1 MNSAKSYK
9 ISVLLTAFI
18 LCLVAAFCAF
28 NFTPVSAE
36 TKASD
41 PTKYFGGGAVLSFN
55 DDKLVAEM
63 KEKNEVVI
71 YNELVVEDMELV
83 LEVSKDVAEFSVNF
97 RSDAYAANG
106 NMYTDENGKTK
117 FKSEVSSLLN
127 IKFSDTATEY
137 SINDNSTAKIKGSA
151 ISVNDGV
158 RLVKIKVTVDAN
170 NLLVVNVNGMGNA
183 VGQKGVDA
191 IERVDKST
199 AVISFKLVDIAS
211 SGESTQVVNLVSVDQ
226 KASDASGNYKQTFET
241 DDDGVIVKNAYPRVT
256 VNDSYFIKNQANGKY
271 DRLVM
276 FANAQRT
283 YSMNVCSIMN
293 RTQNISAFVTSND
306 ADAWIANEDKSR
318 VIAFGQVDTGS
329 QTSSFDVAMKDGDQT
344 VSLETYKVAVIDKE
358 TDKQAPVYVN
368 DAAALNAYKQAL
380 DDIINIE
387 TLEGSILVN
396 TSIAL
401 GTTPTLPSMRDLVYD
416 EYTPYDE
423 LDLSLVYSNDTVS
436 SSTTSSMKFKI
447 TTAGDYEY
455 YAIFTDNSG
464 NAMEA
469 KDFRVQDEDDENV
482 YVGGKY
488 KDYIFKFAIED
499 NAPISIEKSEAEGVG
514 FKGIKYKASKFKI
527 QAEGCKTTYTL
538 YYNEKVGAEKD
549 DAGWIV
555 IPAAAKITS
564 ESYKD
569 NYGNTYESVKAVGY
583 DGVLTFVP
591 TKYGSYMIECVA
603 TSDYT
608 TRTGSDYTILSV
620 DEVNSNPTF
629 VEVPNY
635 WLRDNVWSVVFLS
648 VGTLCLIGI
657 IVLLFIKPK
666 DETGSN

>member
-18 LCLVAAFCAF
+18 MCIVAAFCSLTF
-28 NFTPVSAE
+28 SPVSAE

-41 PTKYFGGGAVLSFN
+41 PSKYFGGGAVLSFD

-63 KEKNEVVI
+63 KESNELVI

-83 LEVSKDVAEFSVNF
+83 LEVPKDVAEFSVNF

-106 NMYTDENGKTK
+106 NMYTDETGKTK
-117 FKSEVSSLLN
+117 FKTSVSNLLT

-137 SINDNSTAKIKGSA
+137 SINDNAAAKVKGA
-151 ISVNDGV
+151 PISVNDGV
-158 RLVKIKVTVDAN
+158 RLVKINVTVDAN
-170 NLLVVNVNGMGNA
+170 NLLVVNVNGLGNA

-191 IERVDKST
+191 IERIDKTT
-199 AVISFKLVDIAS
+199 AVITFKLVDIAD
-211 SGESTQVVNLVSVDQ
+211 SGSNVQAVKLVSVDQ
-226 KASDASGNYKQTFET
+226 KKTDGSGAYKQTFET
-241 DDDGVIVKNAYPRVT
+241 DENGVIVKNAYPRVV
-256 VNDSYFIKNQANGKY
+256 VNDSYFIKNGDGKY
-271 DRLVM
+271 NKLVM
-276 FANAQRT
+276 LANAQRT
-283 YSMNVCSIMN
+283 YSMSICSIMN
-293 RTQNISAFVTSND
+293 RTQNISAFVTSNET
-306 ADAWIANEDKSR
+306 DAWIANEEKPR
-318 VIAFGQVDTGS
+318 VIAFGQADTGS
-329 QTSSFDVAMKDGDQT
+329 QTSSFDVAMKDGDKI
-344 VSLETYKVAVIDKE
+344 VSLETYNVTVIDE
-358 TDKQAPVYVN
+358 DTDKQAPIYVN

-380 DDIINIE
+380 SNIINIE
-387 TLEGSILVN
+387 TTEDGKVIN
-396 TSIAL
+396 TSVAL
-401 GTTPTLPSMRDLVYD
+401 GTTPNLPSMRDLVYD
-416 EYTPYDE
+416 AYTSYDE
-423 LDLSLVYSNDTVS
+423 LDLSLVYSNDDVD

-455 YAIFTDNSG
+455 YAMFTDNAG
-464 NAMEA
+464 NAMEK
-469 KDFRVQDEDDENV
+469 KDFRIQDEEDENV

-499 NAPISIEKSEAEGVG
+499 NAPISIEKSEAKGVG
-514 FKGIKYKASKFKI
+514 FKGIKYKASKFNV

-538 YYNEKVGAEKD
+538 YYNEKVGAEKED
-549 DAGWIV
+549 DGWVV
-555 IPAAAKITS
+555 IPAASKVTS
-564 ESYKD
+564 ESYSD

-583 DGVLTFVP
+583 DGTLTFVP